1 MIFLL
6 NLDNFFCHS
15 LHKFSRKLWFALDTL
30 PWINAPSSPQMAV
43 RVLLVRLLSLTLVYP
58 LIRIGVVNPDGSLE
72 KKISL
77 NTYYYVVAE
86 ELF

>member
-1 MIFLL
+1 
-6 NLDNFFCHS
+6 
-15 LHKFSRKLWFALDTL
+15 
-30 PWINAPSSPQMAV
+30 MAV
-43 RVLLVRLLSLTLVYP
+43 RVLLVRLLSLTLVDP

-77 NTYYYVVAE
+77 NTYYYVVVE